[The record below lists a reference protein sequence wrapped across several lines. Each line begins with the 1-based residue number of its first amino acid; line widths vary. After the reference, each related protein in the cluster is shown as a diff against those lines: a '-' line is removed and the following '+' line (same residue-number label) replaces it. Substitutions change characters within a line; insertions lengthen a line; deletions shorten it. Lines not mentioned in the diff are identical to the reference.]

1 MEPHSHP
8 ELVSRIEVLE
18 RQYKEVVHLST
29 SILAEVRSIRN
40 DLMEKYD
47 SFSEELSRV
56 NDVVVKT
63 LELSMVK
70 ARKACKPRK
79 NKNK

>member
-40 DLMEKYD
+40 DLTEKYD
-47 SFSEELSRV
+47 KFSAELSRV
-56 NDVVVKT
+56 NDVIVKT

-79 NKNK
+79 SKKK